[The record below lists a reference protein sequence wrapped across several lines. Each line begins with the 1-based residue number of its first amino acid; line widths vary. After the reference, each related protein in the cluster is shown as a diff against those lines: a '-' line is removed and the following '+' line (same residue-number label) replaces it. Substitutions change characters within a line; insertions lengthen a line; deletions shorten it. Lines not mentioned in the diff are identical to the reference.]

1 MVTTEICSPS
11 SSPNVLQ
18 CKCCSQKVRLLSV
31 RWSFF
36 KPSTYFLLY
45 GIFGLLGFKNIVFK
59 GYRQR
64 LRKIYRSIRLAF
76 LAITAINTVQVAGGK
91 REKKKSSIWHQP
103 LHIKLEHILCFA
115 GVHLHITASKQ
126 ANKMHKCVQRYI
138 EVTGKIKP

>member
-91 REKKKSSIWHQP
+91 REKKEEFYMTSATAHKTRTYSV
-103 LHIKLEHILCFA
+103 LCRSTLAHNCLQA
-115 GVHLHITASKQ
+115 GKQ
-126 ANKMHKCVQRYI
+126 NA
-138 EVTGKIKP
+138 